1 MIDIERELRTAIKTG
16 KVLIGSKS
24 TLKSLRLGKSK
35 MIIIASN
42 CPLNIREDIEY
53 YCKLS
58 STPYY
63 VYPGSSWELG
73 ALCGKPFMVAALSIN
88 DPGESN
94 ILSLVKTEEEG

>member
-1 MIDIERELRTAIKTG
+1 MINIERELKTAIRTG
-16 KVLIGSKS
+16 KVILGSKS
-24 TLKSLRLGKSK
+24 TIKTLKLGKSK

-42 CPLNIREDIEY
+42 CPIEIREDIEY

-63 VYPGSSWELG
+63 IYPGNSWELG
-73 ALCGKPFMVAALSIN
+73 ALCGKPFMVAAFSIN

-94 ILSLVKTEEEG
+94 ILSLVESEEG